1 MMARMGGL
9 RAWIGAAAANLA
21 LAVSLAL
28 AFAVSAEARSIL
40 FVGNS
45 FTYGAGSPVMTFH
58 AERVRDLNGDGI
70 GGVPA
75 LFKTFTDEAGLDY
88 QVALETVGGKDLQ
101 YHLDHKRA
109 RIDQAFD
116 QVVLQSYST
125 LDAEHPGDPASL
137 IRSVAEM
144 ARLFHS
150 RNPKAE
156 VWLDATW
163 SRADQTYPPAG
174 HWHGKPIGQMAL
186 DVDAGYQAA
195 AASANRASLGAVR
208 GVAPVGLAFNRAL
221 ETGFANPNPYDG
233 RQPGQV
239 DLWADDHYHA
249 SSYGYYLEALVIFG
263 AITGKDPKSL
273 GPGEPAAKELGFTPA
288 ETAAMQQ
295 IAHDQLAASLKSSPN
310 TR

>member
-1 MMARMGGL
+1 MARIDEW
-9 RAWIGAAAANLA
+9 RAWIGAAAL
-21 LAVSLAL
+21 SLAL
-28 AFAVSAEARSIL
+28 AFVAPAEARSIL

-58 AERVRDLNGDGI
+58 AGQVRDLNGDRI

-75 LFKTFTDEAGLDY
+75 LFKAFADEAGLDY

-101 YHLDHKRA
+101 YHLDQKRA
-109 RIDQAFD
+109 LIDQAFD

-144 ARLFHS
+144 ARLFHA
-150 RNPKAE
+150 RNAKVE

-195 AASANRASLGAVR
+195 AASANRAAPGAVR
-208 GVAPVGLAFNRAL
+208 GVTPVGLAFNRAM
-221 ETGFANPNPYDG
+221 ETGFADPNPYDG
-233 RQPGQV
+233 RRPGQI

-263 AITGKDPKSL
+263 ATTGQDPKSL
-273 GPGEPAAKELGFTPA
+273 GPTERAAKELGITPA
-288 ETAAMQQ
+288 EAAAMQQ
-295 IAHDQLAASLKSSPN
+295 IAHDQLAASLVP
-310 TR
+310 

>member
-1 MMARMGGL
+1 MTWLGGW
-9 RAWIGAAAANLA
+9 AVWICTAATSA
-21 LAVSLAL
+21 AL
-28 AFAVSAEARSIL
+28 AFTAPAEARSIL

-58 AERVRDLNGDGI
+58 AGQVRDLNGAGI

-75 LFKTFTDEAGLDY
+75 LFKAFSDETGLDY
-88 QVALETVGGKDLQ
+88 QVALETVGGKDLR
-101 YHLDHKRA
+101 YHLDKKRA
-109 RIDQAFD
+109 LIDQAFD

-125 LDAEHPGDPASL
+125 LDAEHPGDPTSL

-144 ARLFHS
+144 ARLFHA
-150 RNPKAE
+150 RNPKVE

-186 DVDAGYQAA
+186 DVNAGYEAA
-195 AASANRASLGAVR
+195 AASANRASPGAVR
-208 GVAPVGLAFNRAL
+208 GVAPVGLAFNRAM
-221 ETGFANPNPYDG
+221 ETGFADPNPYE
-233 RQPGQV
+233 RRRPGLV
-239 DLWADDHYHA
+239 DLWAEDHYHA

-263 AITGKDPKSL
+263 AMTGKDPKSL
-273 GPGEPAAKELGFTPA
+273 GPGEPAAKALGFSAT
-288 ETAAMQQ
+288 EAAALQQ
-295 IAHDQLAASLKSSPN
+295 IAHDQLAASLKSSPQ